1 MVGSCAATRQE
12 KQRFMSQSAVTT
24 QVKLPNLGENIES
37 GDVVSVLVDV
47 GDLVELEQG
56 IVELETDKATV
67 EVPSTAA
74 GRVVEIHVQEGDSI
88 QVGGL
93 ILTVEDATNA
103 TAPAAATTVAAPSAP
118 EPPAATAP
126 PPVPTAPSIPATTP
140 GSVTASPAAPAPTP
154 ADTVS
159 SNRVAGDGPGEPGNV
174 PAGPSVRRLARE
186 MAIDLAS
193 VQGSGKFGRITRDDV
208 YRSTQQRG
216 TLPAATSKDKGT
228 PTAPAPD
235 KGMEEGSDR
244 WGPVRS
250 ERLSKIRLTIA
261 ERMLESVTT
270 IPQLTNFDDADV
282 TELEHVRKASKKD
295 YAEAGVKLTSMPFVV
310 KAVAL
315 ALEKHPVVNASLEM
329 ENRKIIYKDYISV
342 GIAVDT
348 DRGLVVPVLRNLQN
362 AGIPQIAKGL
372 VGLSENARSGNY
384 TVDDLRGATF
394 TVSNLGAIGGTYSTP
409 IINPPQVAILLV
421 GRTRKMPA
429 VVNNEVAIRDMMP
442 LSLTYDHRLVDGA
455 AAARFLNEIK
465 GLLES
470 PTRLLL
476 AP

>member
-1 MVGSCAATRQE
+1 MVGSCAATKKE

-47 GDLVELEQG
+47 GDMVELEQG

-93 ILTVEDATNA
+93 ILTVEDSTNA

-126 PPVPTAPSIPATTP
+126 PPVPTAPSIPAATP
-140 GSVTASPAAPAPTP
+140 DSVTASPAAPAPTP
-154 ADTVS
+154 AVTVS
-159 SNRVAGDGPGEPGNV
+159 SNRVAGDGPGELGNV

-228 PTAPAPD
+228 PTAPAPA

-244 WGPVRS
+244 WGPVRW
-250 ERLSKIRLTIA
+250 
-261 ERMLESVTT
+261 
-270 IPQLTNFDDADV
+270 
-282 TELEHVRKASKKD
+282 
-295 YAEAGVKLTSMPFVV
+295 
-310 KAVAL
+310 
-315 ALEKHPVVNASLEM
+315 NAFP
-329 ENRKIIYKDYISV
+329 KF
-342 GIAVDT
+342 A
-348 DRGLVVPVLRNLQN
+348 
-362 AGIPQIAKGL
+362 
-372 VGLSENARSGNY
+372 
-384 TVDDLRGATF
+384 
-394 TVSNLGAIGGTYSTP
+394 
-409 IINPPQVAILLV
+409 
-421 GRTRKMPA
+421 
-429 VVNNEVAIRDMMP
+429 
-442 LSLTYDHRLVDGA
+442 
-455 AAARFLNEIK
+455 
-465 GLLES
+465 
-470 PTRLLL
+470 
-476 AP
+476 